1 MERKIIMKK
10 IKLLRKQ
17 FGVWFTLISMLT
29 FLLRKVNSD
38 SYIYHLFHKYK
49 YSIVNS
55 YIEKKYQNIIMKYK
69 EKSENKEEKITEII
83 WIFWWQGIENA
94 PIIVKKCVDKIE
106 KIGGN
111 IVFIDK
117 NNYGNYINVSPEI
130 LKKLNNEEFTLTYFS
145 DIIRF
150 SLLAKYGGLWI
161 DPTCYIT
168 ELPKLKDENFIT
180 IKHNLFNTWHVS
192 RGRWSGF
199 FIGCSKNN
207 PAICLIRDILL
218 NNALDTCSLMAYLF
232 IDSAMSVA
240 YDNLPNFKNEVD
252 KLKISNVGVF
262 KMEKQ
267 LDELYNENYSI
278 PEKINKLSYKTKHS
292 VLRNDQLTIYG
303 ALIENKL

>member
-1 MERKIIMKK
+1 MKK
-10 IKLLRKQ
+10 IKMLTKQ
-17 FGVWFTLISMLT
+17 FGLWFTVICIVT
-29 FLLRKVNSD
+29 FLLRKISSESN
-38 SYIYHLFHKYK
+38 IYHFFHKYK
-49 YSIVNS
+49 YNIVNR

-69 EKSENKEEKITEII
+69 AQSKDEKQTIPKII

-94 PIIVKKCVDKIE
+94 PIVVKKCVDKI
-106 KIGGN
+106 KRTGKN
-111 IVFIDK
+111 VVFIDK
-117 NNYGNYINVSPEI
+117 NNYRSYIEISPEI
-130 LKKLNNEEFTLTYFS
+130 IKKINNGDFTLTYFS

-168 ELPKLKDENFIT
+168 ELPSLKNKSFIT

-207 PAICLIRDILL
+207 PAICLVRDILL
-218 NNALDTCSLMAYLF
+218 ENILDTYSLMAYLF

-240 YDNLPNFKNEVD
+240 YDNLLDFKNEVD
-252 KLKISNVGVF
+252 NLKVDNTGVF

-267 LDELYNENYSI
+267 LDELYDEDYSV
-278 PEKINKLSYKTKHS
+278 PEKVNKLSYKTKHN
-292 VLRNDQLTIYG
+292 VLRNNQLTIYG
-303 ALIENKL
+303 ALIKNKL